1 MGRAYGDESPLG
13 SWDQSFARLS
23 GAIDELQSG
32 TLHMGESKELTGSKR
47 VSLGGGW
54 STPMYRS
61 IIRAPMA
68 RQSIIIEGE
77 SLVRTGRDLSNLQ

>member
-47 VSLGGGW
+47 VSELRRGLVDSNVPIYNTCADGKVVYSNRGGVPCQNW
-54 STPMYRS
+54 P
-61 IIRAPMA
+61 
-68 RQSIIIEGE
+68 
-77 SLVRTGRDLSNLQ
+77 